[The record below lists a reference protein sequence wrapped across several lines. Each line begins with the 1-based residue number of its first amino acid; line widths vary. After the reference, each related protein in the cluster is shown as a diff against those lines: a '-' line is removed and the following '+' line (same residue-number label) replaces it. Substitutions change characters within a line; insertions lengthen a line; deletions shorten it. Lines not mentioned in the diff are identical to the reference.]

1 MQVLNLY
8 AKMMAWLGTADPT
21 VCVQTNTWT
30 AAVLQLA
37 MEYHK
42 VLLCTPA
49 IYTCV
54 LPYVTPHG
62 NAAPVS
68 ALS

>member
-8 AKMMAWLGTADPT
+8 AEMMAWLESADPT

-37 MEYHK
+37 IEFYK
-42 VLLCTPA
+42 VLPCNPA
-49 IYTCV
+49 ISI
-54 LPYVTPHG
+54 H
-62 NAAPVS
+62 PVS
-68 ALS
+68 ALDSFSNV

>member
-8 AKMMAWLGTADPT
+8 AKTMAWLETADPT

-37 MEYHK
+37 IGYHK
-42 VLLCTPA
+42 VPLSTPA
-49 IYTCV
+49 IYT
-54 LPYVTPHG
+54 PATF
-62 NAAPVS
+62 
-68 ALS
+68 ALDLT